1 MWYTTWFGTPYYKL
15 LYGHRDREE
24 AARWVAALVQRL
36 ALAPGS
42 EVLDIACGRGRH
54 AHEFANAGMHV
65 TGIDLSEESI
75 HEARIA
81 CPTARFAVH
90 DMRTPYA
97 SGRFD
102 LAVCLF
108 TSLGYSQDRQ
118 DDQRSVDAMA
128 QALRPDGHLVLD
140 LMNTAKVCREL
151 VGHEHLTVGETSFE
165 IERCMEGPDIVKR
178 IHVTDGENDLRFVER
193 VHAFGAEEIGT
204 MVERAGLRIFD
215 RTDGPPFD
223 RFDPMTSERLVI
235 WASKPR

>member
-15 LYGHRDREE
+15 FYGHRDREE
-24 AARWVAALVQRL
+24 AAQWVAALIRRL
-36 ALAPGS
+36 SLEPGS

-54 AHEFANAGMHV
+54 AQGFASAGMHV

-75 HEARIA
+75 QEARIS
-81 CPTARFAVH
+81 CPTGRFAVH
-90 DMRTPYA
+90 DMRSPFA
-97 SGRFD
+97 LGRFD

-108 TSLGYSQDRQ
+108 TSLGYSQDRK

-128 QALRPDGHLVLD
+128 QALRPGGHLVLD
-140 LMNTAKVCREL
+140 LMNIAKVCREL
-151 VGHEHLTVGETSFE
+151 VSQERMTVGETSFE
-165 IERCMEGPDIVKR
+165 IERSMEGLDVVKR

-193 VHAFGAEEIGT
+193 VHAFEADEIDT
-204 MVERAGLRIFD
+204 IVERAGLRIFD

-223 RFDPMTSERLVI
+223 RFDPMTSDRLVI